1 MRSPARS
8 PAREAFDEARAVL
21 AAHRP
26 APGRRPMTDA
36 PRPPAGG
43 IPAAGEPAA
52 ATPGPIAHARA
63 ALAAGRTTA
72 VALVEE
78 ALAAAGRAGA
88 LGAVVA
94 LRREEAL
101 AEARARDDVP
111 AGERGPLHGIPVTV
125 KDVIDVAGLP
135 TAAGSAA
142 YLDHPAIDA
151 AAVARL
157 RSAGAI
163 VVGKVATHEF
173 ALGVTTPQARN
184 PVDPARIPGGS
195 SGGSGI
201 AVATGFGLASLG
213 TDTRASIRVPA
224 ALCGV
229 VGLKPTY
236 GVVPTGGLV
245 SLAWTMDHVG
255 PLARTVG
262 DAALVA
268 EALAPVLAG
277 LSGWAAAPVTGARI
291 GVPEAA
297 FAGCEPGVERAVRA
311 AIAALA
317 GAGAEVI
324 ASSRPS
330 ALDLDRAGAA
340 GLLVSRAEAAANHR
354 ALGIERG
361 LLWDETADQLDEA
374 DRLTAS
380 DYLDAQ
386 RMRGALAHDLE
397 EALAG
402 LWALAMP
409 AAPCGA
415 PPVED
420 AARYLT
426 ILSRTAIPWSLTGLP
441 AISVPCGTTA
451 EGLPVGLQLVAGRGC
466 DHLVVALAAAVE
478 RSLAGATRSGP

>member
-1 MRSPARS
+1 MRDGGLTAR
-8 PAREAFDEARAVL
+8 
-21 AAHRP
+21 
-26 APGRRPMTDA
+26 
-36 PRPPAGG
+36 
-43 IPAAGEPAA
+43 
-52 ATPGPIAHARA
+52 
-63 ALAAGRTTA
+63 
-72 VALVEE
+72 ALVERS
-78 ALAAAGRAGA
+78 LAAAERAGE

-94 LRREEAL
+94 LRDEEAL
-101 AEARARDDVP
+101 AEADARDQMP
-111 AGERGPLHGIPVTV
+111 TAERGPLHGIPVTV

-142 YLDHPAIDA
+142 YLAHPDRDA

-157 RSAGAI
+157 REAGAI

-184 PVDPARIPGGS
+184 PLDPSRIPGGS

-201 AVATGFGLASLG
+201 AIATGFGLASLG

-236 GVVPTGGLV
+236 GVVPTAGLV

-255 PLARTVG
+255 PLTRTAH
-262 DAALVA
+262 DAAI
-268 EALAPVLAG
+268 VLESLSPRFAG
-277 LSGWAAAPVTGARI
+277 LSAWAGASVAGARI

-297 FAGCEPGVERAVRA
+297 FAGCDPEVADAVRA
-311 AIAALA
+311 AVAALA
-317 GAGAEVI
+317 EMGAEVVE
-324 ASSRPS
+324 AGRPNG
-330 ALDLDRAGAA
+330 LDLDRAGAA

-374 DRLTAS
+374 DLLTAA

-386 RMRGALAHDLE
+386 RMRAALAEGLEGALE
-397 EALAG
+397 G

-409 AAPCGA
+409 TAPCVA

-420 AARYLT
+420 AESYIT
-426 ILSRTAIPWSLTGLP
+426 ILSRTAIPWSLVGLP
-441 AISVPCGTTA
+441 AISVPCGVSA
-451 EGLPVGLQLVAGRGC
+451 DGLPIGLQLVAGRGR
-466 DHLVVALAAAVE
+466 DHLLVALASAVE
-478 RSLAGATRSGP
+478 RVHPPTPG

>member
-1 MRSPARS
+1 M
-8 PAREAFDEARAVL
+8 
-21 AAHRP
+21 
-26 APGRRPMTDA
+26 
-36 PRPPAGG
+36 
-43 IPAAGEPAA
+43 
-52 ATPGPIAHARA
+52 
-63 ALAAGRTTA
+63 
-72 VALVEE
+72 
-78 ALAAAGRAGA
+78 
-88 LGAVVA
+88 
-94 LRREEAL
+94 
-101 AEARARDDVP
+101 
-111 AGERGPLHGIPVTV
+111 TV

-142 YLDHPAIDA
+142 YLAHPDRDA

-157 RSAGAI
+157 REAGAI

-184 PVDPARIPGGS
+184 PMDPSRIPGGS

-236 GVVPTGGLV
+236 GVVPTAGLV

-255 PLARTVG
+255 PLTRTAH
-262 DAALVA
+262 DAAI
-268 EALAPVLAG
+268 VLESLSPRFAG
-277 LSGWAAAPVTGARI
+277 LSAWAGASVAGARI

-297 FAGCEPGVERAVRA
+297 FADCDPEVADTVRA
-311 AIAALA
+311 AVAALA
-317 GAGAEVI
+317 EMGAEVVET
-324 ASSRPS
+324 SRPNG
-330 ALDLDRAGAA
+330 LDLDRAGAA

-374 DRLTAS
+374 DLLSAA

-386 RMRGALAHDLE
+386 RMRAALAEGLEGALE
-397 EALAG
+397 G

-409 AAPCGA
+409 TAPCVA
-415 PPVED
+415 PLVED
-420 AARYLT
+420 AESYIT
-426 ILSRTAIPWSLTGLP
+426 ILSRTAIPWSLVGLP
-441 AISVPCGTTA
+441 AISVPCGVSA
-451 EGLPVGLQLVAGRGC
+451 DGLPIGLQLVAGRGR
-466 DHLVVALAAAVE
+466 DHLLVALASAVE
-478 RSLAGATRSGP
+478 RLHSPTPG